1 MIRCR
6 APSSAPLLAPRRAGR
21 GFTLIEL
28 MITISIAA
36 ILLMIAVP
44 VFENAFLNSKLASQA
59 NSLVAGAQLAR
70 SEAIKRNAVVRLCP
84 SDGNAEAPGCSGN
97 ANWSMGWLVVLADA
111 TPIHQGE
118 GVATGFVLTGP
129 GGGIAFG
136 ATGMADTAAILKL
149 CRATPSVGSHARQIR
164 ISATGHPSVESISG
178 GSTCPAS

>member
-1 MIRCR
+1 MIRRLSRSC
-6 APSSAPLLAPRRAGR
+6 APLLAPRGAWR

-28 MITISIAA
+28 MITISIAT

-44 VFENAFLNSKLASQA
+44 AFENTFLNSKLASQA

-70 SEAIKRNAVVRLCP
+70 SEAIKRNAAVRLCP
-84 SDGNAEAPGCSGN
+84 SDGDAAAPGCAGN
-97 ANWSMGWLVVLADA
+97 ANWSKGWLVVLADD

-136 ATGMADTAAILKL
+136 ATGIAGAAATLDL
-149 CRATPSVGSHARQIR
+149 CRATPSVGSTARKIR
-164 ISATGHPSVESISG
+164 ISATGHASVESIAG